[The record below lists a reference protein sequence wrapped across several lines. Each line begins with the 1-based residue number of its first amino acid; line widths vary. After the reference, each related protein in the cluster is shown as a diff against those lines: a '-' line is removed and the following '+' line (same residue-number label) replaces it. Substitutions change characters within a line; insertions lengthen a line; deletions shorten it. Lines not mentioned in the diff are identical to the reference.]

1 MAELSQLCSSTIIG
15 NLNSLPIHELLEIQS
30 IFVKNK
36 LDLTPIKLLLLQ
48 DLSGSQNHWN
58 YRHENPNRINGN
70 NPVLKFINAMML
82 NPLCSLFGFGG
93 TSEAEYNIF
102 NPGKQWSNNIVGFD
116 NKFNNELFGS
126 TSTMMID
133 TALKAIDQT
142 KKFCLVFQ
150 GDGSF
155 NGNKTFTQVL
165 RENIHLIQNAAMLI
179 IVFSEWTAPV
189 TQQQLFQ
196 EISALI
202 ESVAS
207 AMPPPIRFVMDSRD
221 CNNPI
226 TAQKVL
232 EIIPKSGYV
241 LARHQYDF
249 ESFVLDRTLT
259 PRTIS
264 RIVKHWVE
272 IGHPHGQLFI
282 DEAVN
287 LLISTILVNSK
298 LLNIE
303 GNIYQ
308 TLHATLR
315 TLQDCHVLISPA
327 NLVLIQAIDR
337 LSMPLAEFCSSGY
350 KTVYEGYINLLSIIN
365 QKKNDPE
372 IKRLIIESQNST
384 QEFIDRLDN
393 TRSCSRS
400 GKLILNLSADTLKKW
415 NFEAVTRA
423 VKDFDGTQLHKI
435 FRLLLESYIFS
446 GDMSD
451 ELAKNELFCPDV
463 NNDPKTLMQFIEILF
478 APLTLG
484 ENVSVLTSKLAI
496 DFAMFALSEDIEI
509 CIQLHEI
516 FERIIHECIRTG
528 KIYTHFGFS
537 KTANSSEL
545 IENIKETWFAYSNAK
560 FLFRFIKLF
569 ESHLEL
575 NSSMIRRLTNI
586 WQIIRLNSVFFGYKK
601 KLQIARRSV
610 ILVDPITNN
619 DELKVGSV
627 CQLHDHTW
635 YINGANPIAGING
648 SECPWKSIP
657 AIVHIIRIHMHEG
670 KKIYLCEYFD
680 RPFNTDDHKTID
692 ARHLRDVLS
701 FSALPKEIESE
712 INQYLITERQA
723 DSVAA
728 GSYSDTK
735 GVEFRKPV
743 CDGAVPR
750 NVELHAARLERVCSL
765 TRQHNGVGQLET
777 DLSIQIPLEIIY
789 DILGLSPAIRKV
801 LELNKPSLSKAIIC
815 EFIDSDSNFSDIIS
829 RLTAQ
834 LSNNF
839 EPIAFNDG
847 LISSSEILGFIKSFL
862 KILIDVPIKG
872 SIQKLQQCLCQ
883 DVSPNFVLEGGYQ
896 LTCGHVYC
904 RECYQNSIPHYEHGD
919 FIDPCR
925 HRCAFN
931 CLNSRIE
938 PPEAVWWCVPINSVN
953 LGMLKRPR
961 FCSVQS
967 CTTIFAA
974 SEGGCAA
981 AMDDSQLPDKCEHHR
996 DKQFDNYPCPGCN
1009 TYLQHGGGCAQ
1020 ITCCRYGS
1028 DGCSEHCTH
1037 GGLCG
1042 TIFCRWCKEVYSDG
1056 SWSDNKWA
1064 CYGHTHGCHLN
1075 PVNSAVA
1082 HQDIESDN
1090 DY

>member
-1 MAELSQLCSSTIIG
+1 MSELSQLCSPTIR
-15 NLNSLPIHELLEIQS
+15 NLNSFPIHELLEIQS
-30 IFVKNK
+30 IFVKK
-36 LDLTPIKLLLLQ
+36 KSDLTPIEFCLLQ

-58 YRHENPNRINGN
+58 YRRENPDRINGN
-70 NPVLKFINAMML
+70 NPVLKFINAMMS

-93 TSEAEYNIF
+93 TSELDYNIF
-102 NPGKQWSNNIVGFD
+102 NPGKQWSKNTFGFD
-116 NKFNNELFGS
+116 HKFNNNLFGS

-150 GDGSF
+150 GDGAF

-165 RENIHLIQNAAMLI
+165 GENIHLIQNAAMLI

-221 CNNPI
+221 CNHPV

-249 ESFVLDRTLT
+249 GSFVLDRTLT

-264 RIVKHWVE
+264 RIVKHWFE
-272 IGHPHGQLFI
+272 IGHPHAQLFV

-315 TLQDCHVLISPA
+315 SLQDCPVLITPA
-327 NLVLIQAIDR
+327 NLVLIQQVDR
-337 LSMPLAEFCSSGY
+337 MSIPLAEFCSSGR
-350 KTVYEGYINLLSIIN
+350 KSVYEGYINLLSIIN

-372 IKRLIIESQNST
+372 IKRLIIESQNSA
-384 QEFIDRLDN
+384 QEFIDRMESIK
-393 TRSCSRS
+393 SCHRS

-435 FRLLLESYIFS
+435 FKLLLESFVFS

-451 ELAKNELFCPDV
+451 ELARNELFCPDV
-463 NNDPKTLMQFIEILF
+463 QNNDSKTLMQFIEILL

-484 ENVSVLTSKLAI
+484 ENVSVLSYKLAI

-509 CIQLHEI
+509 PIQLHEI
-516 FERIIHECIRTG
+516 FERIIHECIGTG
-528 KIYTHFGFS
+528 KIYQHFGFS

-545 IENIKETWFAYSNAK
+545 IENIKETWFAFSNAK

-569 ESHLEL
+569 ESQLEL
-575 NSSMIRRLTNI
+575 DPTMIRRLTNI

-610 ILVDPITNN
+610 ILVDPITNK
-619 DELKVGSV
+619 DELKVGTV

-657 AIVHIIRIHMHEG
+657 AIVHIIRIHIHEG

-680 RPFNTDDHKTID
+680 RPFKTDDHKTID

-701 FSALPKEIESE
+701 FSALPEEIKSE

-728 GSYSDTK
+728 GSHFDTK

-750 NVELHAARLERVCSL
+750 NVELHAARLKHVRSL
-765 TRQHNGVGQLET
+765 TRQHNGVRELET
-777 DLSIQIPLEIIY
+777 DLSIPVPLEIIY
-789 DILGLSPAIRKV
+789 GILGLPPAIQKV
-801 LELNKPSLSKAIIC
+801 LDLNKPTLSKAIIC
-815 EFIDSDSNFSDIIS
+815 EFIESDSNFSDIIS
-829 RLTAQ
+829 RLTAH
-834 LSNNF
+834 LAIES
-839 EPIAFNDG
+839 IAFNEEV
-847 LISSSEILGFIKSFL
+847 ISSSEIMGFIKSFL

-872 SIQKLQQCLCQ
+872 SRQKLQQCLCQ

-919 FIDPCR
+919 FIDTCR

-931 CLNSRIE
+931 CPNTRIE
-938 PPEAVWWCVPINSVN
+938 PPDDVWWCVPIKSVN
-953 LGMLKRPR
+953 LNALKRPR
-961 FCSVQS
+961 FCADQS

-981 AMDDSQLPDKCEHHR
+981 AMDDSQLPSKCEHHR
-996 DKQFDNYPCPGCN
+996 DKQFDNYPCPGCS

-1020 ITCCRYGS
+1020 ITCCSYGS
-1028 DGCSEHCTH
+1028 DGCGEDCDH

-1042 TIFCRWCKEVYSDG
+1042 TIFCRWCKEVFADS
-1056 SWSDNKWA
+1056 SWYDNKWA

-1075 PVNSAVA
+1075 PANNAVA
-1082 HQDIESDN
+1082 HQDTESDD